1 MRNTFKL
8 LFFSFILSASSSSA
22 QNWLP
27 YSNPQSQVEF
37 ELPTTAMVV
46 DSLVTLHTIL
56 YSSEVDSILALQVH
70 VFDSAYLNAD
80 EELFAVALQENDG
93 NELRAIAQIFLM
105 ATNSELISLQEI
117 TNNLGYP
124 GIEIGIDYQ
133 TLEADYPAVSFI
145 QYFLVNNKFVAFS
158 ISGSEDDMPRLL
170 SYKDQFFTSINF
182 Y

>member
-1 MRNTFKL
+1 MSGFVRLIIFL
-8 LFFSFILSASSSSA
+8 LFFTATSTSA
-22 QNWLP
+22 QSWQP
-27 YSNPQSQVEF
+27 YSNAHSRVEF
-37 ELPTTAMVV
+37 EFPTTALMV
-46 DSLVTLHTIL
+46 DSLATLHTIV

-70 VFDSAYLNAD
+70 VFDSAYLNTD
-80 EELFAVALQENDG
+80 EELFAVALEENDG

-133 TLEADYPAVSFI
+133 TLEADYPAISFI
-145 QYFLVNNKFVAFS
+145 QYFLLNNKFVAFS

-170 SYKDQFFTSINF
+170 SYKDQFFTSISF